1 MATLSCLKVISTNYQ
16 LDLKRLI
23 LSVTPTYLAKHLLN
37 RLKHIGRRRQADKCP
52 TNYSYQRKFYK
63 FLRTF
68 RMKHKV
74 CRASGVLNRELGAGD
89 IHHAHQLSLVHEHI
103 DINDILEGAIDDGT
117 INDDDSYGGMISHE
131 ELHTI
136 KEEEEEEEMGDDAD
150 DDHRSTS
157 MASGFGHAQDIPC
170 ENWINIDDE

>member
-117 INDDDSYGGMISHE
+117 INDDDSYGAVSDTPRIFLARIG
-131 ELHTI
+131 
-136 KEEEEEEEMGDDAD
+136 
-150 DDHRSTS
+150 STLMMNS
-157 MASGFGHAQDIPC
+157 LKGTKMQNKKKTC
-170 ENWINIDDE
+170 LYMEKL